1 VRLDESLNY
10 IKQAV
15 SLEPNNGAYLDS
27 LGWALLQDGQ
37 VRPRGGKPH
46 KGSAHMGSDPT
57 VQEHLGDLY
66 QKTGRLKL
74 AAAHW
79 ERAVAEWNKTVPAEV
94 DNDALAKS
102 SRNSTPPKSAWR
114 RTIRQAV
121 ASDEVPS
128 TDFLSVLAAQYS
140 VLSARARLSKCWPAT
155 PYTWN
160 NRVDAASLSLLTLPR
175 RLPARPATA

>member
-1 VRLDESLNY
+1 
-10 IKQAV
+10 
-15 SLEPNNGAYLDS
+15 
-27 LGWALLQDGQ
+27 
-37 VRPRGGKPH
+37 
-46 KGSAHMGSDPT
+46 MGSDPT

-79 ERAVAEWNKTVPAEV
+79 ERAVAECEQNRPRGSRQRRPGQSPAETRRRQ
-94 DNDALAKS
+94 S
-102 SRNSTPPKSAWR
+102 PPGEG
-114 RTIRQAV
+114 TIRQAV
-121 ASDEVPS
+121 ASDEVTG

-175 RLPARPATA
+175 RLQRDRDRVIHARASAAWRPNPGLHPPPLRSLRNRLTHTIEVAQISALSPAHWG